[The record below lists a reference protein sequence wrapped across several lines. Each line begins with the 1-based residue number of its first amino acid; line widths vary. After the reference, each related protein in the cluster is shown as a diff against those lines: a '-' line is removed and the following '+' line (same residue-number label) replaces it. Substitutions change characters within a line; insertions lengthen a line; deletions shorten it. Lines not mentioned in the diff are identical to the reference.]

1 MQNHAYRLLEDHY
14 ENTDDETLC
23 HTDLDFAQC
32 TFQWDELLLQQYR
45 VGWFTITWRSNSTD
59 EQKAKIALS
68 HLNIMI
74 WVICQ

>member
-1 MQNHAYRLLEDHY
+1 MKLNR
-14 ENTDDETLC
+14 TDP
-23 HTDLDFAQC
+23 DFTQC

-45 VGWFTITWRSNSTD
+45 VGWFTWRSNSTD

-74 WVICQ
+74 WIICQ